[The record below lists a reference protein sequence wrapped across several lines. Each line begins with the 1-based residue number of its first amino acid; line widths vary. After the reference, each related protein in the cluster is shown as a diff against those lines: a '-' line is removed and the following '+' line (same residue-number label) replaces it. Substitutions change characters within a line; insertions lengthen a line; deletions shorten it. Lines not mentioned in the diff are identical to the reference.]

1 MQILCTSQQ
10 QQRAATCA
18 TTLVALR
25 SARFGSQPSRAP
37 IRGGEGKDK
46 EGLPDL
52 GGLGRLGMPIL
63 QESSELRPQQLG
75 GASECGVQGAEGLE
89 HKDDVGDGK

>member
-1 MQILCTSQQ
+1 MKSTELT
-10 QQRAATCA
+10 
-18 TTLVALR
+18 
-25 SARFGSQPSRAP
+25 
-37 IRGGEGKDK
+37 GEGEGK
-46 EGLPDL
+46 EGLPNL

-89 HKDDVGDGK
+89 HKDDVGDGKQAAPDGHGDC